1 MPPDL
6 PPRLELALEIIYR
19 IEGVAAAKIWQW
31 ENRVAVAVRGVGH
44 VEEQLLRRVEASL
57 VSLAEPNETWDYGI
71 LVEE

>member
-1 MPPDL
+1 MQPDL

-44 VEEQLLRRVEASL
+44 IEEQLLRRVEASL

>member
-1 MPPDL
+1 MSPDL

-31 ENRVAVAVRGVGH
+31 DNRVAVAVRGVGH
-44 VEEQLLRRVEASL
+44 IEEQLLRRVEASL

-71 LVEE
+71 LLDE

>member
-1 MPPDL
+1 MTADL

-31 ENRVAVAVRGVGH
+31 EDRVAVAVRGVGH

-57 VSLAEPNETWDYGI
+57 VSLAEPNEIWEYGI
-71 LVEE
+71 LVDE

>member
-1 MPPDL
+1 MTPDL

-31 ENRVAVAVRGVGH
+31 EDRVAVAVRGVGL

-57 VSLAEPNETWDYGI
+57 VSLAEPNEIWEYGI
-71 LVEE
+71 LVDE

>member
-44 VEEQLLRRVEASL
+44 VEEQLLRRVEA
-57 VSLAEPNETWDYGI
+57 
-71 LVEE
+71 